1 MRAVQLQHL
10 PKTFLPGVY
19 SAESARVFRFQS
31 ARFCLSQNQ
40 VNDFL
45 TYRALSAEYTLY
57 PLNNPYPLDFLD
69 AHFDSGLSHQSLLSE
84 ERETL
89 ALGHF

>member
-1 MRAVQLQHL
+1 MERI
-10 PKTFLPGVY
+10 PGSVWKWAKGVVNTNEDHIVY

-45 TYRALSAEYTLY
+45 TYRAL
-57 PLNNPYPLDFLD
+57 
-69 AHFDSGLSHQSLLSE
+69 
-84 ERETL
+84 
-89 ALGHF
+89 